1 MQIEYSNGFTPFN
14 MSNIAGF
21 KSTPSPPD
29 GITLSLTAI
38 TISSFILPQ
47 DFNPSPPTEPPPIML
62 ALTGVSYI
70 GAILSIIALI
80 ITIITY
86 LGEK

>member
-1 MQIEYSNGFTPFN
+1 MDSRP
-14 MSNIAGF
+14 
-21 KSTPSPPD
+21 STCQTFQDLNPTLSPPD
-29 GITLSLTAI
+29 CISISLTTL
-38 TISSFILPQ
+38 TIFSFILPQ
-47 DFNPSPPTEPPPIML
+47 DFNPSPPTEPPPITL

-86 LGEK
+86 LGER